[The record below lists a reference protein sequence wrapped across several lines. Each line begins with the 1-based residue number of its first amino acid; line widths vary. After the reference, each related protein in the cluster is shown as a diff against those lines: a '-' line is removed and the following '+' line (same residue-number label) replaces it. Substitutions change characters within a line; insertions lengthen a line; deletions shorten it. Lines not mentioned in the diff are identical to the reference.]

1 MCSHSQKKNLM
12 KNRQKET
19 IKRSGFYEN
28 CLKTKKGQRKIN
40 NQMRLPIK
48 TTSINYMYAI

>member
-1 MCSHSQKKNLM
+1 M